1 MFPPHSLI
9 QRIAADHQRELR
21 ARYDRPRFRDDGS
34 TILAA
39 EHSASL
45 PSHVL
50 TVARRTLGYL
60 GTRTRGLR
68 PTRHAAR
75 G

>member
-1 MFPPHSLI
+1 MFPPHSLL

-21 ARYDRPRFRDDGS
+21 ARYDRPRFRDDGA
-34 TILAA
+34 TIPAA

-45 PSHVL
+45 PTQVL
-50 TVARRTLGYL
+50 TVARRTLDDL
-60 GTRTRGLR
+60 RTRTRGLR
-68 PTRHAAR
+68 PTRPAAR